1 MDISFP
7 LTSLVLVASFI
18 SFALLAVIA
27 LVSYR
32 RIEQLVSRL
41 DFFERNVKASAGT
54 YSDLIDKRLTALE
67 NLSSGISEAFFGLT
81 ERLHNLN
88 GILAEHAEIK
98 TSLQEFRQQ
107 TLESLGELIGQIK
120 LSTAQAENAE
130 FDAAHDTD
138 IPKDASGD
146 IALTI
151 YSTHQLVEA
160 FKNDLITQVRL
171 SREDYEELMAAA
183 ESKNADFPQQLND
196 LRLILTTLQTELAEF
211 RQATGV

>member
-1 MDISFP
+1 MDISFS
-7 LTSLVLVASFI
+7 LAFLVLVASVM
-18 SFALLAVIA
+18 SFTLLAVIA

-32 RIEQLVSRL
+32 RIEQLASRIDSGNDDL
-41 DFFERNVKASAGT
+41 TRWLGT
-54 YSDLIDKRLTALE
+54 RLTALE
-67 NLSSGISEAFFGLT
+67 NLSSGTREAFVGLR
-81 ERLHNLN
+81 ERLDNLN
-88 GILAEHAEIK
+88 GMLAEHAEIK

-151 YSTHQLVEA
+151 YSTYQLVEA

-196 LRLILTTLQTELAEF
+196 LRLILTTLQTQLSDF
-211 RQATGV
+211 RNKFDAFTE

>member
-1 MDISFP
+1 MDISFS
-7 LTSLVLVASFI
+7 LAFLVLVASVM
-18 SFALLAVIA
+18 SFTLLAVIA

-32 RIEQLVSRL
+32 RIEQLASRIDSGNDDL
-41 DFFERNVKASAGT
+41 TRWLGT
-54 YSDLIDKRLTALE
+54 RLTALE
-67 NLSSGISEAFFGLT
+67 NLSSGTREAFVGLR
-81 ERLHNLN
+81 ERLDNLN
-88 GILAEHAEIK
+88 GMLAEHAEIK

-151 YSTHQLVEA
+151 YSTYQLVEA

-171 SREDYEELMAAA
+171 SREEYEELMAAA

-196 LRLILTTLQTELAEF
+196 LRLTLTTLQTELAEF

>member
-1 MDISFP
+1 MDISFS
-7 LTSLVLVASFI
+7 LAFLVLVASVM
-18 SFALLAVIA
+18 SFTLLAVIA

-32 RIEQLVSRL
+32 RIEQLASRIDSGNDDL
-41 DFFERNVKASAGT
+41 TRWLGT
-54 YSDLIDKRLTALE
+54 RLTALE
-67 NLSSGISEAFFGLT
+67 NLSSGTREAFVGLR
-81 ERLHNLN
+81 ERLDNLN
-88 GILAEHAEIK
+88 GMLAEHAEIK

-151 YSTHQLVEA
+151 YSTYQLVEA

-171 SREDYEELMAAA
+171 SREEYEELMAAA

>member
-1 MDISFP
+1 MDISFFP
-7 LTSLVLVASFI
+7 AILVLLASVI
-18 SFALLAVIA
+18 SFSLLAVIA

-32 RIEQLVSRL
+32 RIEQLASRIDSGNDDL
-41 DFFERNVKASAGT
+41 TRWLGT
-54 YSDLIDKRLTALE
+54 RLTALE
-67 NLSSGISEAFFGLT
+67 NLSSGTREAFVGLR
-81 ERLHNLN
+81 ERLDNLN
-88 GILAEHAEIK
+88 GMLAEHAEIK

-171 SREDYEELMAAA
+171 SREEYEELMAAA

-196 LRLILTTLQTELAEF
+196 LRLTLTALQTELAEF

>member
-1 MDISFP
+1 MDISFFP
-7 LTSLVLVASFI
+7 AILVLLASVI
-18 SFALLAVIA
+18 SFSLLAVIA

-32 RIEQLVSRL
+32 RIEQLASRIDSGNDDL
-41 DFFERNVKASAGT
+41 TRWLGT
-54 YSDLIDKRLTALE
+54 RLTALE
-67 NLSSGISEAFFGLT
+67 NLSSGTREAFVGLR
-81 ERLHNLN
+81 ERLDNLN
-88 GILAEHAEIK
+88 GMLAEHAEIK

-151 YSTHQLVEA
+151 YSTYQLVEA

-196 LRLILTTLQTELAEF
+196 LRLTLTTLQTELAEF

>member
-1 MDISFP
+1 MDISFS
-7 LTSLVLVASFI
+7 LAFLVLVASVM
-18 SFALLAVIA
+18 SFTLLAVIA

-32 RIEQLVSRL
+32 RIEQLASRIDSGNDDL
-41 DFFERNVKASAGT
+41 TRWLGT
-54 YSDLIDKRLTALE
+54 RLTALE
-67 NLSSGISEAFFGLT
+67 NLSSGISEAFFGLS

-88 GILAEHAEIK
+88 GILAEHVEIK

-151 YSTHQLVEA
+151 YSTYQLVEA

-171 SREDYEELMAAA
+171 SREEYEELMAAA